1 MLAPAC
7 CILFWS
13 KTGGEFGQRRRSA
26 GAAEG
31 TELLQALFV
40 QLSAA
45 ADAPLRPGV
54 AFAPP
59 PRVGFYVLE
68 SRAEPVTPA
77 AASELHKNCVMLV
90 VNDRIG
96 ASAGCAEVDGEV
108 LGWLREAT
116 EAEATAAAIGQED
129 WELVTCDAASLP
141 FGMVGELRRKLGP
154 IVLLVLLLFMGVG
167 IMNIRVSAEFPCSRQ
182 RAAFSRD
189 RTH

>member
-1 MLAPAC
+1 M
-7 CILFWS
+7 FWS

-68 SRAEPVTPA
+68 SRAEPVTLA

-116 EAEATAAAIGQED
+116 EAEVAAAVECEVRAYGSAR
-129 WELVTCDAASLP
+129 DAACLP

-154 IVLLVLLLFMGVG
+154 IALAVLLLFMGVG
-167 IMNIRVSAEFPCSRQ
+167 IMNIRVSAEFPCLRQ
-182 RAAFSRD
+182 RAAFSNDSNEVRKPGW
-189 RTH
+189 